1 MKQDRLNPS
10 GILVAVFLSAIV
22 GTLLGR
28 SVLQFLFM
36 SPSLSNKTASNT
48 AGALLTLA
56 LAYLVHDCYAHR
68 DELVADVRQGSRLR
82 GRGCRPSEAT
92 IAQPFGPGYEED
104 LLAFA
109 RPVRAF
115 RTRLHLF

>member
-10 GILVAVFLSAIV
+10 GILVAVFLSALI

-28 SVLQFLFM
+28 SVLHILFM

-68 DELVADVRQGSRLR
+68 DELVATCGCAPRQSTPRSRMSSVGGDDSSALR
-82 GRGCRPSEAT
+82 
-92 IAQPFGPGYEED
+92 
-104 LLAFA
+104 A
-109 RPVRAF
+109 RV
-115 RTRLHLF
+115 

>member
-10 GILVAVFLSAIV
+10 GILVAVFLSALI

-36 SPSLSNKTASNT
+36 SRSLSNKTASNT
-48 AGALLTLA
+48 AGALLLSA

-68 DELVADVRQGSRLR
+68 HELVASVRMCAKAVDSAVEDVVRRR
-82 GRGCRPSEAT
+82 
-92 IAQPFGPGYEED
+92 
-104 LLAFA
+104 A
-109 RPVRAF
+109 RRE
-115 RTRLHLF
+115 

>member
-10 GILVAVFLSAIV
+10 GILVAVFLSALI

-28 SVLQFLFM
+28 SVLNFLFM

-68 DELVADVRQGSRLR
+68 DELVASVRMCAKAVDSAVEDV
-82 GRGCRPSEAT
+82 
-92 IAQPFGPGYEED
+92 
-104 LLAFA
+104 
-109 RPVRAF
+109 VR
-115 RTRLHLF
+115 RRRR